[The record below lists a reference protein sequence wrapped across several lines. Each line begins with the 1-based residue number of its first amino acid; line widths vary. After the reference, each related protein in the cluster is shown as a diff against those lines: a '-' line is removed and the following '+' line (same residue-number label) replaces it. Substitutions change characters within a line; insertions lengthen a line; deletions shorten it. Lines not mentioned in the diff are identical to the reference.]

1 MVGEHGREVSEE
13 AWLKSWSEFG
23 KERGVSSL
31 KGGREEGPV
40 LARYDLAW
48 RRKRARLM

>member
-1 MVGEHGREVSEE
+1 MGGRSQKRRDSSHGVN
-13 AWLKSWSEFG
+13 FG